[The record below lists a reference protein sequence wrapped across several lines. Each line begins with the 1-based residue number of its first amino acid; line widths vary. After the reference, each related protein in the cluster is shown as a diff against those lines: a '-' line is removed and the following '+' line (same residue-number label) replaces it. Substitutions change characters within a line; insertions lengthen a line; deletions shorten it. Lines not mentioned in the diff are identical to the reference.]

1 MALLYGIFA
10 ELDIITR
17 AVQITNRGQEAVHI
31 EKAASAV
38 LDFMTGEFDVIH
50 FHGRHG
56 MERILERMPVEHG
69 NQVFGSRRGSSS
81 HQQNPFVMLAGKQ
94 TGEDAGACTLSACAR
109 LFQKR
114 SGGRYFCTDCE
125 SAR

>member
-1 MALLYGIFA
+1 MQVTLLYGIFA

-50 FHGRHG
+50 FHG
-56 MERILERMPVEHG
+56 
-69 NQVFGSRRGSSS
+69 
-81 HQQNPFVMLAGKQ
+81 
-94 TGEDAGACTLSACAR
+94 
-109 LFQKR
+109 
-114 SGGRYFCTDCE
+114 
-125 SAR
+125 